1 MYAFVKSEAVTSV
14 QYLTAQQEH
23 ARRLDGSSARRV
35 RPDAIPGMAL
45 HWPPTLAPTRDAPG
59 CGYVAAFNRHIDQ
72 RGADLRKGSALGLQ
86 LLVCV
91 SQEWIRETG
100 GLHDEDNP
108 RVPALLRAAV
118 DWAQGWSGGGVWA
131 ARMDLDERGGG
142 VVDVFVSP
150 ISEQRHKSGRS
161 AKPVVS
167 VNKALERLSLQHHN
181 RRASHRAA
189 LNSDW
194 AIYAQE
200 HLDPRLQRG
209 RPQRETGAGSA
220 PIDAIRRSMQREA
233 AALRAILREV
243 RAGTLA
249 IVDGKVAAADLS
261 LFERSE
267 AWRALRPEILQLC
280 RQRDVLA
287 DGLRA
292 VKRVLATLEDESA
305 ARWAAQEIRRAIGDR
320 PEDRSRAAAEP

>member
-1 MYAFVKSEAVTSV
+1 MYAFVKSDPVTSV

-23 ARRLDGSSARRV
+23 ARRRDGSSARRV
-35 RPDAIPGMAL
+35 RPDAVPGMSL
-45 HWPPTLAPTRDAPG
+45 HWPPTLAPTRDDPG

-72 RGADLRKGSALGLQ
+72 RGADLRKGSALGLHM
-86 LLVCV
+86 LVCV

-142 VVDVFVSP
+142 VVDIFVSP
-150 ISEQRHKSGRS
+150 IEEQRHKSGRKV
-161 AKPVVS
+161 KPVVS
-167 VNKALERLSLQHHN
+167 VNKAVERLSLQHHN

-189 LNSDW
+189 LNTDW
-194 AIYAQE
+194 ALYAQE

-209 RPQRETGAGSA
+209 RPQRETGAGSS

-233 AALRAILREV
+233 TALKAILKEV
-243 RAGTLA
+243 RDGTLGTK
-249 IVDGKVAAADLS
+249 DGRVVAADLS
-261 LFERSE
+261 AFDGTE
-267 AWRALRPEILQLC
+267 AWRALRVDALHYA
-280 RQRDVLA
+280 RQRAATLSGLRCVRDVLV
-287 DGLRA
+287 R
-292 VKRVLATLEDESA
+292 LEDDEA
-305 ARWAAQEIRRAIGDR
+305 ARWAAHELRKGL
-320 PEDRSRAAAEP
+320 AEVTAPAP